1 MSEKA
6 RGMRSKALG
15 ASTVKGQRRKEA
27 EQKEAGQR
35 TGGPKLVVEVGTDG
49 LDLGHLTP

>member
-1 MSEKA
+1 
-6 RGMRSKALG
+6 MRSEAVG
-15 ASTVKGQRRKEA
+15 ASAVKGQRRKEA

-35 TGGPKLVVEVGTDG
+35 TSGRRFRVEVGTGG

>member
-1 MSEKA
+1 M
-6 RGMRSKALG
+6 G

-35 TGGPKLVVEVGTDG
+35 TGGPRFRAEVGTGG